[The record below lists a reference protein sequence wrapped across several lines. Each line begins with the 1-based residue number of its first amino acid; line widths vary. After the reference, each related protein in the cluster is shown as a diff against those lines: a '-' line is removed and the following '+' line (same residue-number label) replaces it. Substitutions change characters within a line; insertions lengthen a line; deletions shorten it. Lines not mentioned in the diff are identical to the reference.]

1 MSKKKYQGSS
11 CTVIDIQPKQLMMV
25 SPPATKEVPYDSGTD
40 TNEALSREHDVTNY
54 NVWEQ

>member
-1 MSKKKYQGSS
+1 MSKKKYQSSS

-25 SPPATKEVPYDSGTD
+25 SSTTKEVPYDPDTN
-40 TNEALSREHDVTNY
+40 TNEAFSREDDVTNY